1 MNAKEASAALEWVLR
16 RKVIAIVRGQEP
28 EHMVKLA
35 CALYEG
41 GVDLIEV
48 TFNQARPETWKDT
61 TAAIE
66 AVCRELADKVL
77 PGAGT
82 VMTEEQLLLAEGA
95 GAKYIITPNT
105 DVALIRRV
113 KELGLLSF
121 PGAMTPSEIAAAYH
135 AGADAVKV
143 FPAGVLGPDYVKAL
157 RAPLSQI
164 PLLAVGGVDECNAA
178 EFLAAGC
185 VGVGVGR
192 NLVRKDLIAAGEWDR
207 LTEIARAYR
216 SAVAGLN

>member
-61 TAAIE
+61 AAAIE
-66 AVCRELADKVL
+66 AVCRELADQ
-77 PGAGT
+77 GASGRGYGDDGRT
-82 VMTEEQLLLAEGA
+82 AFVGRRGGA
-95 GAKYIITPNT
+95 QNT
-105 DVALIRRV
+105 SLRPIRMLR
-113 KELGLLSF
+113 LSDGSRSWGCSPF

-135 AGADAVKV
+135 AGAGRGE
-143 FPAGVLGPDYVKAL
+143 GV
-157 RAPLSQI
+157 SS
-164 PLLAVGGVDECNAA
+164 GGSGA
-178 EFLAAGC
+178 
-185 VGVGVGR
+185 
-192 NLVRKDLIAAGEWDR
+192 
-207 LTEIARAYR
+207 
-216 SAVAGLN
+216 